1 MKDQILTLVGKW
13 EILLRRRFTG
23 TNPLSPLTPLPG
35 KRSYCLPIEEK
46 HSVGY

>member
-13 EILLRRRFTG
+13 KILLRPGFTG
-23 TNPLSPLTPLPG
+23 TSLLTPLRG
-35 KRSYCLPIEEK
+35 KRSYRLPIEEK

>member
-1 MKDQILTLVGKW
+1 MKDQILTIVGKW
-13 EILLRRRFTG
+13 KILLRPGFTG
-23 TNPLSPLTPLPG
+23 ASLLNPPG